1 MPKPINEQKLKYGFM
16 LLNQKLQRDRY
27 KQFFFNGSSVVEK
40 DFDAES
46 AKTQN
51 QNTQKKKNV

>member
-46 AKTQN
+46 TKTQN
-51 QNTQKKKNV
+51 QNTQKK